1 MRKYLHY
8 ILALLLVMAAS
19 GLMAQSDLLFSN
31 PGINPGTYNP
41 ASINSNGMI
50 NLHLLA
56 RQQWIGFPDA
66 PSLQRIGAEHFF
78 EDQSMGIKFNLMNL
92 VAGKEITR
100 QLNLSYAYRVNFS
113 EQMTLHLGL
122 SAGFYNRLM
131 KYSELIFYDGSEPLI
146 NEDESFLRPDFEFG
160 AEFNWKYFT
169 AGLAANHITTPARK
183 ATNFK
188 IPVHNHFYIG
198 YRLIVSD
205 ETALQTNLSWHRQGT
220 ISQFQLYAN
229 LLFGNIFQ
237 AGMGLRTND
246 ALIIHT
252 GLNINEF
259 FGIMYSYD
267 LGITR
272 FSNYN
277 SGTHEFMLLLR
288 LNKHNPTYLSPR
300 FMD

>member
-1 MRKYLHY
+1 MRNKLTYT
-8 ILALLLVMAAS
+8 ILFLLVMTAS
-19 GLMAQSDLLFSN
+19 GLMAQSDLLLSN
-31 PGINPGTYNP
+31 PGINPTAYNP
-41 ASINSNGMI
+41 ASITRNGMT

-78 EDQSMGIKFNLMNL
+78 EDQSMGLKFNLMNQ

-100 QLNLSYAYRVNFS
+100 QMNLSYAYRVSFS
-113 EQMTLHLGL
+113 EQMTIHLGL
-122 SAGFYNRLM
+122 SAGFYNRTM
-131 KYSELIFYDGSEPLI
+131 KFSELIFYDGAEPLI
-146 NEDESFLRPDFEFG
+146 KADESFLRPDFEFG
-160 AEFNWKYFT
+160 AEFHWKYFM

-198 YRLIVSD
+198 YRWIVSD
-205 ETALQTNLSWHRQGT
+205 EAAVQTNLSWHRQGT
-220 ISQFQLYAN
+220 ISQFQLDAN

-237 AGMGLRTND
+237 AGLGLRSND

-252 GLNINEF
+252 GLNINEYV
-259 FGIMYSYD
+259 GIMYSYD
-267 LGITR
+267 LGINR

-288 LNKHNPTYLSPR
+288 LNQYNPTYLSPR